1 MKFDYLEPA
10 TIEEAVSLLKRYGDS
25 AMALAGGTD
34 LVVQMKNRAI
44 RPRYV
49 ISLGKIS
56 ALDFIESDDA
66 GLRIGPLV
74 TMSRLANNEEVK
86 LRYPIISQAAGL
98 VSVAVRNVATVG
110 GNLCTASPS
119 ADTPPALIALGAT
132 ARITGLA
139 GERKVLLEDFFLGPG
154 KTVLGKSEIL
164 TTVEIPPPSTHSGG
178 VYLKYAIKG
187 SSDLA
192 IVGVAVLTSLNGNSR
207 ACERARIVLGAVAPT
222 PVRVRQAEMIL
233 EGKQIG
239 EKEIEES
246 ARTASTE
253 AQPIS
258 DIRASAEYRKEMTY
272 VFTRHA
278 IREALEHATMIDR

>member
-1 MKFDYLEPA
+1 MKFDYLEPVI
-10 TIEEAVSLLKRYGDS
+10 IEEAVSMLERYGDS
-25 AMALAGGTD
+25 AKVLAGGTD
-34 LVVQMKNRAI
+34 LVVHMKNRAI

-56 ALDFIESDDA
+56 ALDFIENDDA

-74 TMSRLANNEEVK
+74 TMNRLANNKKVK
-86 LRYPIISQAAGL
+86 LQYPIISQAAGL

-132 ARITGLA
+132 ARITGPA

-154 KTVLGKSEIL
+154 ETVLGKSEIV
-164 TTVEIPPPSTHSGG
+164 TAVEIPPPSAHSGG
-178 VYLKYAIKG
+178 IYLKYAIKG

-192 IVGVAVLTSLNGNSR
+192 IIGVAVLVALNGNSR
-207 ACERARIVLGAVAPT
+207 ACEKARIVLGAVAPT
-222 PVRVRQAEMIL
+222 PVRVRQAERIL

-246 ARTASTE
+246 ARTASAE

-272 VFTRHA
+272 VFTRLA
-278 IREALEHATMIDR
+278 ISEALELVTI